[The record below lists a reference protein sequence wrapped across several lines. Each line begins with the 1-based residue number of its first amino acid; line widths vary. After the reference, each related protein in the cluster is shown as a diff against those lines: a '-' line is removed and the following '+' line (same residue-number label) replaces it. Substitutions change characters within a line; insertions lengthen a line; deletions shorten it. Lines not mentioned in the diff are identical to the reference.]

1 MLLDTEAE
9 VTIVS
14 TAFMQYLFP
23 GKELPETG
31 REVRSLAD
39 ARTFLRGPLP

>member
-1 MLLDTEAE
+1 MLLDTGAE

-23 GKELPETG
+23 GKELPETE
-31 REVRSLAD
+31 REVRSLAGSD
-39 ARTFLRGPLP
+39 CS